1 LCNCILNLK
10 EVKKYYIISDYFVL
24 SSLIEGFGRVLVEA
38 LSYGLICVVHDYI
51 NSKEVLKESG
61 VYIDMQKKGELR
73 TFFEIN
79 NTISTNKEKLIK
91 AAYESYSWDKLGPAY
106 EEMILLLAKD

>member
-1 LCNCILNLK
+1 
-10 EVKKYYIISDYFVL
+10 
-24 SSLIEGFGRVLVEA
+24 
-38 LSYGLICVVHDYI
+38 
-51 NSKEVLKESG
+51 
-61 VYIDMQKKGELR
+61 MQKKGELC

-79 NTISTNKEKLIK
+79 KTISTNKEKLIK